1 MATCHSEF
9 AGEIF
14 QKAGVEHVI
23 CIEKKKQVPAIA
35 ASYFSKQF
43 YELLFKG
50 QISICEAFKTAKE
63 LTKNSNDTIISENAW
78 LFKLLGGHTQK
89 DIKKCEILGPY
100 PTGKIE
106 EIINPTFPLDF
117 AKNDDD
123 YVVRQ

>member
-23 CIEKKKQVPAIA
+23 CINKDYEIADLAAI
-35 ASYFSKQF
+35 YFSKQF

-50 QISICEAFKTAKE
+50 QISICEAFKRAK
-63 LTKNSNDTIISENAW
+63 LLASNSHDQTIRDNAFK
-78 LFKLLGGHTQK
+78 FKLLGGHTEK
-89 DIKKCEILGPY
+89 NIKKCEILGPY
-100 PTGKIE
+100 PNGKIE
-106 EIINPTFPLDF
+106 EIINSTFALDF

-123 YVVRQ
+123 YVVRA